1 MIVNFFKKIKDNLLQ
16 EIIMIFLA
24 LYLSFINVWDF
35 YYFHKFAFLSLFILF
50 YIVIRI
56 FFPKLV
62 NYELKENNEK
72 FSKKEFLI
80 YGLVLL
86 LVFAFSLIAWYPAN
100 TNPDTI
106 TQWNQVLTNDY
117 GNWHPIIQTIFTFK
131 IPSLIYKDFISCSI
145 FQIIFIGS
153 IMLYFC
159 YFLRKYFFS
168 KKTTIL
174 ILLIMILNPSFMKM
188 SVGLIKDVP
197 FSWCIFLGTLL
208 LIEIVITKGKWL
220 DNFKHKILLV
230 ITSLGILLLRHNG
243 IVCILCMFIY
253 LIIIATNKNRRKVY
267 TYIFISLLCLR
278 FILYN
283 VTYPLLNI
291 PADSGKVDLMG
302 VAMSQ
307 ISYIYHKNVEMTNEE
322 KTLLDKFAPKE
333 VWDKNYHPA
342 NFNNIRFSE
351 EANMLYATW
360 INENF
365 NDIMKLYFKNLVRHP
380 IMYLTAQLNVTNSIW
395 IMKDDSNYFW
405 FDIPDETNSS
415 IILKTR
421 GYYNSYT
428 EYVMSSPFKY
438 IFFGVGT
445 SLFII
450 ILSILIIISKKG
462 FQWYY
467 FAPYTIVISNTILIL
482 FVISGAY
489 EFRYVYSQLIC
500 ALPLLIYSLSL
511 KNKKIENINN

>member
-174 ILLIMILNPSFMKM
+174 ILLIMVLNPSFMKM
-188 SVGLIKDVP
+188 SVGLIKDVS

-208 LIEIVITKGKWL
+208 LIQIVMTKGKWL
-220 DNFKHKILLV
+220 DSFKHKILLV
-230 ITSLGILLLRHNG
+230 ITSLGILLFRHNG

-283 VTYPLLNI
+283 VTYPLLKI
-291 PADSGKVDLMG
+291 PADGGKVDLMG
-302 VAMSQ
+302 IAMNQ
-307 ISYIYHKNVEMTNEE
+307 ISYIYHKNVEMTKEE
-322 KTLLDKFAPKE
+322 KALLDKFAPKE
-333 VWDKNYHPA
+333 VWDEYFEPT
-342 NFNNIRFSE
+342 NFNKIRW
-351 EANMLYATW
+351 AVGIKMDYKIW

-380 IMYLTAQLNVTNSIW
+380 VMYLTAQLNATNSIW
-395 IMKDDSNYFW
+395 IMRNDSNDFW
-405 FDIPDETNSS
+405 FNIPDPTNNLT
-415 IILKTR
+415 ILKAR
-421 GYYNSYT
+421 AYYNNYS
-428 EYVMSSPFKY
+428 EFVMSSPLKY

-511 KNKKIENINN
+511 KNERIKN